1 MLEKIQELAA
11 AYTTKEITPNTIL
24 RSDLGLSS
32 FDLVSLLSEVEETFD
47 IKIKDEDIMSLNTV
61 QDLID
66 YIENNSK

>member
-11 AYTTKEITPNTIL
+11 AYTIKEITPNTIL